1 MLVLVNGV
9 EAGALDELET
19 LIRPNDVVVL
29 LPMFHG
35 G

>member
-9 EAGALDELET
+9 EASALDELET
-19 LIRPNDVVVL
+19 MIHPGDVVVL